1 MSGLDY
7 PGGSVE
13 LVSTSATSEELA
25 HAVADGLGLPNL
37 SGLSEAQELTDEW
50 LDLALRLEM
59 LSDKKKAFLDS
70 FKSEESE
77 LKKRIR
83 EITSE
88 LRALKGGQPAPVPQL
103 EPKPEKQRELFQ
115 GCD

>member
-1 MSGLDY
+1 M
-7 PGGSVE
+7 
-13 LVSTSATSEELA
+13 
-25 HAVADGLGLPNL
+25 ADGLGLPNL

-59 LSDKKKAFLDS
+59 LSDKRKAFLDS

-88 LRALKGGQPAPVPQL
+88 LRALKGEQPAEPAPKL
-103 EPKPEKQRELFQ
+103 EPKPEEKQRALFQ
-115 GCD
+115 SCD